1 MHIED
6 KLMGQ
11 RVGITVLVL
20 VGVMVALIIL
30 SNIIG

>member
-6 KLMGQ
+6 KIMGQ
-11 RVGITVLVL
+11 KVGITVLVL
-20 VGVMVALIIL
+20 TGLMFALIIL

>member
-20 VGVMVALIIL
+20 VGVMVVLIIL
-30 SNIIG
+30 ANVVV